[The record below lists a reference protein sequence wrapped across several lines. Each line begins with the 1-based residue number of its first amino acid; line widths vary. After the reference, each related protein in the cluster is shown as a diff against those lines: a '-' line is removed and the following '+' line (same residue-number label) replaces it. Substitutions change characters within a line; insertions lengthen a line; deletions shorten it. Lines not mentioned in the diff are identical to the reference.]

1 MKFLKLIGFEY
12 LLLLAFAQFTIKFGF
27 LNHQPGI
34 TLTLND
40 MQYYLLVLA
49 SVMIGAGGFMIT
61 NITAHGHEKYNLSEA
76 AAYYIYGGLTIGG
89 LAIGYYLTDVIGR
102 TSFLMA
108 FAIPVATLYFY
119 STNLRQSLL
128 LGNIAIAIVAI
139 LSIIIVG
146 FFAVYP
152 VLGNGDPVRLATI
165 FEVIRDYSVFAGL
178 LALLLSLVYDLKN
191 TDSDYNEGLSTLPIS
206 IGKERAAKVTFAV
219 GLLAAGLII
228 YYINAYL
235 KELLWAMGFVIL
247 LVLGPLVY
255 FLITIWTAKTK
266 KEFKTL
272 EIVIKFVMLFTI
284 LSLVAITFNI
294 INHA

>member
-27 LNHQPGI
+27 LDYQQGI

-61 NITAHGHEKYNLSEA
+61 NVTAHGHAKYNLSEA
-76 AAYYIYGGLTIGG
+76 AAYYIYGGLTLAG

-128 LGNIAIAIVAI
+128 LGNIAIAIVTI

-152 VLGNGDPVRLATI
+152 VLGNGDPVRLATL
-165 FEVIRDYSVFAGL
+165 FEVIRDYSLFAGL
-178 LALLLSLVYDLKN
+178 LALLLSLVFDLKN

-206 IGKERAAKVTFAV
+206 IGKERAAKITFTV
-219 GLLAAGLII
+219 GLVAAGLII
-228 YYINAYL
+228 YYINTYL

-247 LVLGPLVY
+247 FVLGPLVY
-255 FLITIWTAKTK
+255 FLITVWTAKTK
-266 KEFKTL
+266 REFKTL

-294 INHA
+294 YNHA